1 MEVRKRAQPVI
12 EFVIGSKMKPPII
25 SIITLIKVNNKSYKA
40 VDDETNKTSLIIAT
54 QGHLIKD
61 NTFSGYNSDDEQDL
75 PAERHETRSTSTHTY

>member
-1 MEVRKRAQPVI
+1 
-12 EFVIGSKMKPPII
+12 MKHII
-25 SIITLIKVNNKSYKA
+25 PNITLTIFNNKSSKA
-40 VDDETNKTSLIIAT
+40 VDDETDKSSLFIAT

>member
-12 EFVIGSKMKPPII
+12 EFVIGSKMKPLII
-25 SIITLIKVNNKSYKA
+25 SIITLIKVNNKSDKA

-61 NTFSGYNSDDEQDL
+61 NTFSGYNHDDKQDL
-75 PAERHETRSTSTHTY
+75 PAKIY

>member
-12 EFVIGSKMKPPII
+12 EFVIGSKMKPLII
-25 SIITLIKVNNKSYKA
+25 SIITLIKVNNKSDKA

-61 NTFSGYNSDDEQDL
+61 NTFSGYNHDDEQDL
-75 PAERHETRSTSTHTY
+75 PAKIH